1 MRKRKSGYLVVI
13 NAYTLPISSLSFNKI
28 MKDIK
33 THAIWDTIELNID
46 RVCGIIDD
54 HETYQKLYQKRTLG

>member
-13 NAYTLPISSLSFNKI
+13 NAYTLPILPLSFNKI
-28 MKDIK
+28 MKNIK
-33 THAIWDTIELNID
+33 THATWNTIELNID

-54 HETYQKLYQKRTLG
+54 HKTYQKLS